1 MATSSSSSNEVEIK
15 FQIADINGLTAA
27 LQKAG
32 FQLVTGRTHE
42 MNVLYDLPG
51 DVLRGRGQLL
61 RLREYGDRWTLTFKD
76 KGSTQSRH
84 KSRPEIETRLENGPA
99 MGQILESLGFT
110 PSFSYEKYRSEWTD
124 QHGHVVIDETP
135 VGNFGEIEGEPE
147 WIDRVAARL
156 GITEQQYITAS
167 YTELFRD
174 WKIKTRS
181 QARNM
186 LFAETT

>member
-1 MATSSSSSNEVEIK
+1 MAASSSNEVEIK
-15 FQIADINGLTAA
+15 FKIADINGLTAA
-27 LQKAG
+27 LKEAG
-32 FQLVTGRTHE
+32 FQLVTARTHE

-61 RLREYGDRWTLTFKD
+61 RLRQYGDRWTLTFKD
-76 KGSTQSRH
+76 KGSTASRH

-99 MGQILESLGFT
+99 MCQILESLGFA
-110 PSFSYEKYRSEWTD
+110 PGFSYEKYRSEWTD

-174 WKIKTRS
+174 WKLRTRS

-186 LFAETT
+186 LFAEIG